1 MSLSQRIKKLRQEQK
16 MTLKE
21 MAQHLGV
28 PTSTY
33 RDWEYGSKIPADV
46 LIELSQLFKSSP
58 NELLGLEKIQNRNL
72 RQAIQ
77 LIEEG
82 LKLLRT
88 A

>member
-1 MSLSQRIKKLRQEQK
+1 

-21 MAQHLGV
+21 MALHLRV

-46 LIELSQLFKSSP
+46 LVELSKLFRSTP
-58 NELLGLEKIQNRNL
+58 NELLGLEKLQNRNL
-72 RQAIQ
+72 RQAID

-82 LKLLRT
+82 LKLLRS